1 MTSKAVEMPP
11 REWRREDE
19 KGKASL
25 YLFYHVAVF
34 CMGWVELKLGSSLGW
49 LAIQWVATDQA
60 GWWNIQNPCQQNQVR
75 DQMGHPVDSFEKEW
89 ICFWS
94 QLLKS

>member
-25 YLFYHVAVF
+25 HLFCHVAVF
-34 CMGWVELKLGSSLGW
+34 CMYLGPLTHIRLISGGSFLLSGDYQVICRIELPGTGYGTTRRSRVPKYAMSSDG
-49 LAIQWVATDQA
+49 
-60 GWWNIQNPCQQNQVR
+60 G
-75 DQMGHPVDSFEKEW
+75 KENLW
-89 ICFWS
+89 GTKRF
-94 QLLKS
+94 